1 MSGKSNV
8 FMERKRLMKNFRLI
22 KINIGTYR
30 GEVVNYNVKT
40 SDRTGRTYLNLNLK
54 LYAISDV
61 TSVVEETGEIQK
73 VEIKDERPSGQLL
86 IQKTDAEK

>member
-1 MSGKSNV
+1 
-8 FMERKRLMKNFRLI
+8 MKNFRLI

-54 LYAISDV
+54 LYAR
-61 TSVVEETGEIQK
+61 K
-73 VEIKDERPSGQLL
+73 KYER
-86 IQKTDAEK
+86 